1 MSESTAVAAKGATR
15 RNGAKGSNGAGG
27 GRSARSLIKLL
38 LVAALLVVLLALPL
52 YVPEFWLRTG
62 FAVFGAIVGAIGL
75 NLLVGTT
82 GQLSL
87 AHAFFLAVGAVS
99 YVFVSGEPGG
109 LGVADLDGL
118 SFPPIVGMIVG
129 VLLAGLAGLIFSPIA
144 ARLRGIYLGVASL
157 ALVFIGIH
165 VLNAWT
171 SVTGGFNGRTAP
183 EFSLF
188 GFTFGN
194 RDPEL
199 YVIGVPFRE
208 AERLWYLGL
217 VLALAAYLFARNIL
231 RSRPGRALQTLR
243 DSEVAAAVMGVNVQG
258 YKARIFLVSSMYA
271 GLSGV
276 MYALSIGSI
285 APESF
290 GLELSILYL
299 AMIVLGGL
307 GSVNGA
313 VLGAIFVSA
322 LPLVFQRYADII
334 PFVGGQGGG
343 GLAAGEAARFLFGAA
358 IILVILFEPAGLAG
372 IANRITGRGRARAR
386 PGGGA
391 STPPPSTD
399 TSTTST
405 SPSPSDRP
413 AQGSTT

>member
-1 MSESTAVAAKGATR
+1 MSESTATATR
-15 RNGAKGSNGAGG
+15 GAHPSGVDPQPAGG
-27 GRSARSLIKLL
+27 GRSRLPSLLKPLL
-38 LVAALLVVLLALPL
+38 LAAFLVVLLVLPL
-52 YVPEFWLRTG
+52 YVEEFWLRTG
-62 FAVFGAIVGAIGL
+62 FAVCGAIVGAIGL
-75 NLLVGTT
+75 NLLVGNS

-99 YVFVSGEPGG
+99 YVYVSGEPGG
-109 LGVADLDGL
+109 LGVAELGGL
-118 SFPPIVGMIVG
+118 GLPPIIGMIVG
-129 VLLAGLAGLIFSPIA
+129 VLLAGLAGLIFSPLA

-165 VLNAWT
+165 VLNSWT
-171 SVTGGFNGRTAP
+171 EVTGGFNGRAAP
-183 EFSLF
+183 SFSLF

-199 YVIGVPFRE
+199 YVLGVPFRE

-217 VLALAAYLFARNIL
+217 VLALAAYVFARNLL
-231 RSRPGRALQTLR
+231 RSRPGRALQTQR
-243 DSEVAAAVMGVNVQG
+243 DSEVAASVMGVNVQG

-271 GLSGV
+271 GLAGV

-322 LPLVFQRYADII
+322 LPLVFQRYADLI
-334 PFVGGQGGG
+334 PFVGRGEG

-358 IILVILFEPAGLAG
+358 IVLVILFEPAGLAG
-372 IANRITGRGRARAR
+372 IGRRITGRFRR
-386 PGGGA
+386 PGGRITQRPPDTPSR
-391 STPPPSTD
+391 STEPT
-399 TSTTST
+399 
-405 SPSPSDRP
+405 PSDPP

>member
-1 MSESTAVAAKGATR
+1 VSEQTAVATKGATR
-15 RNGAKGSNGAGG
+15 AASRRAAAPP
-27 GRSARSLIKLL
+27 RRSLLRTL
-38 LVAALLVVLLALPL
+38 GLAAFLVVLLVLPL

-62 FAVFGAIVGAIGL
+62 FAVCGAIVGAIGL

-99 YVFVSGEPGG
+99 YVYVSGEPGG
-109 LGVADLDGL
+109 IGVAQLSGL
-118 SFPPIVGMIVG
+118 GLPPIVGMVVG
-129 VLLAGLAGLIFSPIA
+129 VLLAGLAGLLFSPLA

-157 ALVFIGIH
+157 ALVFIGVH

-171 SVTGGFNGRTAP
+171 SVTGGFNGRSAP

-194 RDPEL
+194 NDPQL
-199 YVIGVPFRE
+199 FVLGVPFRE
-208 AERLWYLGL
+208 AERLWYLGI
-217 VLALAAYLFARNIL
+217 VLALAAYLFARNLL

-243 DSEVAAAVMGVNVQG
+243 DSEVAASVMGVNVQG
-258 YKARIFLVSSMYA
+258 YKARVFLVSSMYA
-271 GLSGV
+271 GLAGV

-290 GLELSILYL
+290 GLEVSILYL

-313 VLGAIFVSA
+313 VLGAMFVSA
-322 LPLVFQRYADII
+322 LPLVFQRYADVI
-334 PFVGGQGGG
+334 PFVGGQGEG

-372 IANRITGRGRARAR
+372 IARRLTGRGHRRA
-386 PGGGA
+386 GGRVTE
-391 STPPPSTD
+391 STPDTPSR
-399 TSTTST
+399 STNPV
-405 SPSPSDRP
+405 PSEKP

>member
-1 MSESTAVAAKGATR
+1 VSEATATR
-15 RNGAKGSNGAGG
+15 GRGASRAETRRSGAPQ
-27 GRSARSLIKLL
+27 RRRLITLL
-38 LVAALLVVLLALPL
+38 LVVAALVVMLLLPL

-62 FAVFGAIVGAIGL
+62 FAVFGAVVGAIGL

-99 YVFVSGEPGG
+99 YVYVSGESGGIGIADLSG
-109 LGVADLDGL
+109 LGL
-118 SFPPIVGMIVG
+118 PPVIGMLVG
-129 VLLAGLAGLIFSPIA
+129 VLLAGLAGLLFSPLA

-157 ALVFIGIH
+157 ALVFIGVH

-171 SVTGGFNGRTAP
+171 SVTGGFNGRSAP

-194 RDPEL
+194 TDPDL
-199 YVIGVPFRE
+199 FVLGVPFRE

-217 VLALAAYLFARNIL
+217 VLALGAYLFARNLL

-243 DSEVAAAVMGVNVQG
+243 DSEVAASVMGVNVQG
-258 YKARIFLVSSMYA
+258 YKARIFLVSSMYG

-290 GLELSILYL
+290 GLEVSILYL

-313 VLGAIFVSA
+313 VLGALFVSA
-322 LPLVFQRYADII
+322 LPLVFQRYADAI
-334 PFVGGQGGG
+334 PFVGGQGEG

-358 IILVILFEPAGLAG
+358 IVLVILFEPAGLAG
-372 IANRITGRGRARAR
+372 IARRLTRR
-386 PGGGA
+386 GGGA
-391 STPPPSTD
+391 GGR
-399 TSTTST
+399 TTSPPGDAPSRPT
-405 SPSPSDRP
+405 SPDPSEKP
-413 AQGSTT
+413 AQGSPT